1 MNESEQIETLYKEI
15 ERKDNLIAKLKEE
28 NSIIIKAA
36 LKSEERVKELEERL
50 MKK

>member
-15 ERKDNLIAKLKEE
+15 ERKDKLIEKLKEE
-28 NSIIIKAA
+28 NSILMKTA

-50 MKK
+50 IKK